1 MPPGSGRTLCGD
13 RARCGVEMNGD
24 RAHPISGIP
33 DSPSGA
39 TPCVFGSM
47 ADASQRNTLEGA
59 ALESE
64 SVALR
69 RSAPHDARTT
79 GGKWQMR
86 NGPGLPRFPRRLP
99 RLLTSLR
106 THTPR

>member
-79 GGKWQMR
+79 VGNLYTIR
-86 NGPGLPRFPRRLP
+86 EA
-99 RLLTSLR
+99 T
-106 THTPR
+106 